1 MSAVNF
7 YDDYPTILSSK
18 DIRINQLEQVEELQ
32 RTKNFW
38 IGSTIVLG
46 TVVVLMGLFY
56 INETFNKRKDD

>member
-1 MSAVNF
+1 MSIVNF

-32 RTKNFW
+32 KTNNFW

-46 TVVVLMGLFY
+46 SVVVLIGLIQ
-56 INETFNKRKDD
+56 INDTIKRRKDD